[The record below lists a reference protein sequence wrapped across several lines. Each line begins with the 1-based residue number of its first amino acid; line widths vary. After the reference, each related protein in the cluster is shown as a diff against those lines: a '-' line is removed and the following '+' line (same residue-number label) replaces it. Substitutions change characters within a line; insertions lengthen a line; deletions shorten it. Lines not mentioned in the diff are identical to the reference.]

1 MTEGRRP
8 FVYPELDQAV
18 AFHKAFMSKL
28 GLQSS
33 QEVDETKLKATLERS
48 MAVAQGRG
56 DILTLAAFLM
66 YGLIRDEPF
75 GPGSTQTG
83 MALTLAFLL
92 RNGVAVMAPDDE
104 IAGLALGIGRGE
116 VFVGMAE
123 MWLRESAR
131 PFR

>member
-18 AFHKAFMSKL
+18 AFHKALMNKVGRKSTD
-28 GLQSS
+28 
-33 QEVDETKLKATLERS
+33 EVDEAKLKSTLERS

-75 GPGSTQTG
+75 GAGSAQTG

-104 IAGLALGIGRGE
+104 IAGVAIGIGRGE
-116 VFVGMAE
+116 VFVGMVE